1 MIQLPKLPKKSFY
14 RVLTRQMATQIS
26 VIGQGYVGLPLALA
40 ICNAGYS
47 TIGIDSSVFRISELQ
62 SSKSGI
68 EDISDNEIATALASG
83 KYKPTIDYSEIR
95 NSNVILICLPTPLT
109 KNNLPDL
116 SAVESSAKEL
126 SKYLQKDSLVILE
139 STVEPGTTRDFF
151 VPILEKSSGLSRDNF
166 NVAFSPERIDPL
178 NKNWNIKNTPKI
190 VAGLTEKAKILAVDF
205 YSKFIDTV
213 VSVDSIEVAETA
225 KLLENSFRLVNISF
239 INEISIFC
247 EKLGLEINDVIKA
260 ASTKPY
266 GFMPFYPSIG
276 AGGHCIPV
284 DPIYLSNSANRLGV
298 KSRFIDL
305 ASQVN
310 NEMPEHVVRR
320 AEEKLFGLKGK
331 NILVVGVS
339 YKSNV
344 ADVRETPVARLIEG
358 LINKGANV
366 SWHDDLVKEWNSEK
380 SVNLSSDF
388 DLAIIATPH
397 DYLDLTKL
405 GNVPI
410 LNTRGST

>member
-83 KYKPTIDYSEIR
+83 KYKPTTDYSEIR

-247 EKLGLEINDVIKA
+247 EKLGLEINDVVKA

-284 DPIYLSNSANRLGV
+284 DPIYLSNTANRLGV

-305 ASQVN
+305 ATQVN

-380 SVNLSSDF
+380 SVTLSSDF